1 MFKNCKYNTIICFQL
16 ILNGKTCQQNL
27 WTKSCD
33 FTIPM
38 KPLLQHLVHNTICF
52 WELCRKKFDFVSA
65 SLTLRVKGLNW
76 KFPFFLASVLLSYER
91 IIGFQHDRKTARASK
106 ELDHGSRVCSF
117 VGTIWSPRRPMDP
130 SWCCHKYG
138 LACDPGRVVF
148 SSISSINFTPTWVGL
163 RTSKWTAPTA
173 YSSLFPTRLSRFIA
187 SSRPK
192 FLLHL
197 VILVILDVP
206 WISPLFCL
214 EIPIRA

>member
-1 MFKNCKYNTIICFQL
+1 MQK
-16 ILNGKTCQQNL
+16 
-27 WTKSCD
+27 
-33 FTIPM
+33 
-38 KPLLQHLVHNTICF
+38 
-52 WELCRKKFDFVSA
+52 EFDFVCA
-65 SLTLRVKGLNW
+65 SFTLRVQGLNW
-76 KFPFFLASVLLSYER
+76 KFPFFLAPVLLSYER
-91 IIGFQHDRKTARASK
+91 ILGFPHNRKTSCASK
-106 ELDHGSRVCSF
+106 ELDHGCRVSSF

-130 SWCCHKYG
+130 SWCCHKYV

-148 SSISSINFTPTWVGL
+148 SSISSINFTPSWVGL

-173 YSSLFPTRLSRFIA
+173 CSSLFPKRLSRFIA

-197 VILVILDVP
+197 VILIVIFDVP